1 MSFFKRM
8 LGKTEQS
15 LPPAD
20 LSLVGIDMHSHFI
33 PGIDDGAQN
42 MDETMFLLRA
52 MKDFG
57 YRKVITTP
65 HIYTDLYPNTAER
78 ILDGLA
84 KVREQIAADGLEIE
98 IEAAAEYFL
107 DEHFESLIEEKKL
120 LTFGNNYVLF
130 ELGFMQEPPTLPR
143 AIFNM
148 HLQGYKP
155 VLAHPERYEYWNGR
169 LSKYEELLDR
179 DVLIQLNVNCLTGHY
194 GQEVKATSE
203 KLVDAGMVHFI
214 GSDCHHPGHL
224 NMLAAVRSNPRVH
237 KLIESGKL
245 LNMQL

>member
-1 MSFFKRM
+1 MSFLKRM
-8 LGKTEQS
+8 LGKTEQTHS
-15 LPPAD
+15 PAD

-52 MKDFG
+52 MKDLG

-78 ILDGLA
+78 ILSGLV

-107 DEHFESLIEEKKL
+107 DEHFEALIEKKEL

-155 VLAHPERYEYWNGR
+155 VLAHP
-169 LSKYEELLDR
+169 
-179 DVLIQLNVNCLTGHY
+179 
-194 GQEVKATSE
+194 
-203 KLVDAGMVHFI
+203 
-214 GSDCHHPGHL
+214 
-224 NMLAAVRSNPRVH
+224 
-237 KLIESGKL
+237 
-245 LNMQL
+245 